1 VSISNTTAAL
11 AVDDTLESSPRP
23 TLPEL
28 ARHTGAPVPKE
39 IFSRLMMGLQALNI
53 DVGPALARFNLTPEA
68 LPRLAEE
75 ELRWSF
81 LYDFW
86 TAVRETTGQYGI
98 GLRLGAL
105 VRPEYYEVFGFVL
118 TSSATL
124 GDALLR
130 ATRFMRLV
138 APNIELSF
146 YVEGDRA
153 VLLYKAL
160 DAELFHP
167 ESSEFVLCAIGT
179 IGRQL
184 TGVHLRPIEVRFAH
198 EAPPDLSHHHA
209 IFENAPIHFNR
220 PHNGYVFES
229 SLLNLPVRSSDG
241 QLCAKL
247 EREAEQLLSRMPR
260 VGELSRRV
268 QETISEEL
276 RGGNPSAE
284 HVADKLGM
292 HPKTLS
298 RRLKGEGTS
307 HQQLLD
313 QLRYRLAE
321 RYLRDPNLSIGE
333 IAFLLGYSDTSS
345 FNKAFKRWTGA
356 APQHY
361 RQKTAN

>member
-1 VSISNTTAAL
+1 MFGLRAL
-11 AVDDTLESSPRP
+11 GVDV
-23 TLPEL
+23 
-28 ARHTGAPVPKE
+28 A
-39 IFSRLMMGLQALNI
+39 
-53 DVGPALARFNLTPEA
+53 PALARFGLTVDSID
-68 LPRLAEE
+68 RLADD

-86 TAVRETTGQYGI
+86 EAVRETSGQSAL
-98 GLRLGAL
+98 GLRLGEMA
-105 VRPEYYEVFGFVL
+105 RAEYYEVFGYVL
-118 TSSATL
+118 SSSATL

-146 YVEGDRA
+146 YVEGERA

-160 DAELFHP
+160 DPELFHP
-167 ESSEFVLCAIGT
+167 ESSEFVLGAIGA
-179 IGRQL
+179 IARAL
-184 TGVHLRPIEVRFAH
+184 TGLHLLPLEVRFAH
-198 EAPPDLSHHHA
+198 DAPPDMSHYQRL
-209 IFENAPIHFNR
+209 FEGVPVHFNR

-229 SLLNLPVRSSDG
+229 SLLNLPVKSSDSV
-241 QLCAKL
+241 LCAKL
-247 EREAEQLLSRMPR
+247 EREAEELLRQMPK
-260 VGELSRRV
+260 VGELSRKV
-268 QETISEEL
+268 QEAISEEL

-298 RRLKGEGTS
+298 RRLKAEGTS

-321 RYLRDPNLSIGE
+321 RYLREPNLSIGE

-345 FNKAFKRWTGA
+345 FNKAFKRWTGT

-361 RQKTAN
+361 RQRVAN